1 MTSNPHDCTLESVE
15 TMIKDLGAG
24 VVSVWEGLRPI
35 TKKMLEGVMSAGST
49 TPQPNNSVQKY
60 SYDAHADWELSRL
73 LSALDEQSKKPSAKN
88 ADILNEISQ
97 LAETCVRVLE
107 AQSGSAEVFIQL
119 AERSIKQHDYNKLD
133 KLADR
138 LSERFSAGEIAEVVR
153 QTEIPQI
160 RAIAYETLALLPVP
174 IILPLLDDP
183 LYSDIAANALE
194 QKAYEYDSEEA
205 RELLDQFD
213 SETEIRNE

>member
-1 MTSNPHDCTLESVE
+1 M
-15 TMIKDLGAG
+15 MIKDLGAG

-35 TKKMLEGVMSAGST
+35 TKKMLEGAMNAGST
-49 TPQPNNSVQKY
+49 TQPSNTAQKF

-73 LSALDEQSKKPSAKN
+73 LTALDEQSKKAAAVN
-88 ADILNEISQ
+88 TDIRKEIAQ
-97 LAETCVRVLE
+97 LAATCASVLE

-119 AERSIKQHDYNKLD
+119 AERAIKQHDYNKLD

-138 LSERFSAGEIAEVVR
+138 LSESFSSGEIAEVVR
-153 QTEIPQI
+153 QTDVPQI

-174 IILPLLDDP
+174 VILPLLEDP
-183 LYSDIAANALE
+183 LYTDIAANALE

-205 RELLDQFD
+205 RDLLDQYD
-213 SETEIRNE
+213 SETQVRSE